1 MAIRNIVRKGD
12 EILSKKCK
20 DVTVFDEKLHLLLD
34 DMVETMENADGVG
47 LAAPQIGIL
56 RRIAVAIDVD
66 TDELYELVN
75 PEIVEKSGN
84 QNDVEGCLS
93 IPGVYGYV
101 DRPKQVSVKALDR
114 NGKPIFVEAK
124 DFLARVFSHEIDHLY
139 GNLFDE
145 KITEIYNPDEE
156 E

>member
-66 TDELYELVN
+66 TDELYELIN

-101 DRPKQVSVKALDR
+101 DRPKQVSVKAIDR

>member
-66 TDELYELVN
+66 TDELYELIN

-101 DRPKQVSVKALDR
+101 DRPKQVSVKAIDR

-139 GNLFDE
+139 GNLFDK

>member
-101 DRPKQVSVKALDR
+101 DRPKQVSVKALNR